1 MNEEQLEK
9 TIQFYLKA
17 LNETI
22 TTATTVSESGNDHY
36 EILGQGI
43 FYNQKDGNYLY
54 AIGAEVYVKKT
65 KEEILEDLQKRYSAI
80 ATNLKKLQGEENV

>member
-22 TTATTVSESGNDHY
+22 LTATTVNESKNDHY
-36 EILGQGI
+36 EILGEGI
-43 FYNQKDGNYLY
+43 FYNQKDNTYLY
-54 AIGAEVYVKKT
+54 AIGSETYVKKT
-65 KEEILEDLQKRYSAI
+65 KEEILKELEKKYSAI
-80 ATNLKKLQGEENV
+80 ASNLKKLQGEEHV